1 MLTGFRVQNFKAF
14 EDTGLI
20 EFEPLTLLSGI
31 NSAGKSSMLQM
42 LLLLKQ
48 TLQSGVAQVLNPGG
62 PLFLGSLDN
71 FLFGGSAEDESLTL
85 TYDLTFAYNDRRDV
99 DESNFANQREREMV
113 IYDTDDLIAAYEQDD
128 VDNITFTDRHDV
140 ELLDT
145 LKVALPGVSHV
156 TPGKGLTCHLKLVFA
171 WGTFGYLKR
180 RTARVDNLQIALSID
195 AQPLLSLDISPGDP
209 IGSYKLDLLE
219 EGTIPELQNLAF
231 EQLKV
236 DSFDHFLPESFI
248 VVQPEKAD
256 SLRDVS
262 PRLAQFLRQLFKRI
276 QSDLSEKVYY
286 LSSFR
291 EPPGPSYSGSSTTNR
306 LDPRGDNFPQVL
318 WQYRDK
324 PVYFA
329 YPDLPYPK
337 ENRRYEMPL
346 YDAVAWILREV
357 LGLAQPVTVQPVG
370 KREDLLEVK
379 VDTLGKNSISVTL
392 ADVGLGYNQILPV
405 VVQGLLTPPGGLVIF
420 EQPEIHLHPDV
431 QAKLV
436 RFFVGLAKSGRRVLV
451 ETHSS
456 HMIEHLC
463 LEIARDNTNWLAHNA
478 QTLFIHAP
486 DTVHKSAHIETIE
499 ITPYG
504 EILNWPPSF
513 LPDVTALDE
522 AIIRAGF
529 ARQQKEQVP
538 SA

>member
-1 MLTGFRVQNFKAF
+1 M
-14 EDTGLI
+14 
-20 EFEPLTLLSGI
+20 
-31 NSAGKSSMLQM
+31 
-42 LLLLKQ
+42 
-48 TLQSGVAQVLNPGG
+48 
-62 PLFLGSLDN
+62 
-71 FLFGGSAEDESLTL
+71 
-85 TYDLTFAYNDRRDV
+85 
-99 DESNFANQREREMV
+99 
-113 IYDTDDLIAAYEQDD
+113 
-128 VDNITFTDRHDV
+128 
-140 ELLDT
+140 
-145 LKVALPGVSHV
+145 
-156 TPGKGLTCHLKLVFA
+156 
-171 WGTFGYLKR
+171 
-180 RTARVDNLQIALSID
+180 
-195 AQPLLSLDISPGDP
+195 
-209 IGSYKLDLLE
+209 E
-219 EGTIPELQNLAF
+219 EGTIPELQNFAF

-276 QSDLSEKVYY
+276 QSDLSEKMYY

-291 EPPGPSYSGSSTTNR
+291 EPPGASYSGSSTTDR

-324 PVYFA
+324 PVYFTYPGLS
-329 YPDLPYPK
+329 YPDK
-337 ENRRYEMPL
+337 NRRYEMPL

-357 LGLAQPVTVQPVG
+357 LGLEQSVTVQSVG
-370 KREDLLEVK
+370 GRRDLVQVR
-379 VDTLGKNSISVTL
+379 VDTLGENPISVTL

-405 VVQGLLTPPGGLVIF
+405 IVQGLLTPPGGLVIF

-431 QAKLV
+431 QANLV
-436 RFFVGLAKSGRRVLV
+436 RFFVGLAKAGRRVLV

-463 LEIARDNTNWLAHNA
+463 LEIAQDDTNWLAHNA

-486 DTVHKSAHIETIE
+486 DTVHKSAHIESIE

-504 EILNWPPSF
+504 EILNWPSSF
-513 LPDVTALDE
+513 LPDVAALDE
-522 AIIRAGF
+522 EIIRAGF
-529 ARQQKEQVP
+529 AKQQKEQEP